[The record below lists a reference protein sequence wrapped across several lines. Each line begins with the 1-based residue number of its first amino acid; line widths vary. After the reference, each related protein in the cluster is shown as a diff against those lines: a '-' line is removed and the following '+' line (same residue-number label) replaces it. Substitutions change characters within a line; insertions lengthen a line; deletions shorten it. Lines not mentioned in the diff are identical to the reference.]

1 MVSSDTWPEGNQG
14 LDETMKRLLF
24 ASLVAVAATT
34 LQAVNYDWTNVNTNG
49 NATGQVTLDTGL
61 SHTQGFAVSLTINV
75 TAVPETM
82 NNNNWWP
89 ALLSLGKSD
98 DGDANITANMTETD
112 GIRLDTKSGKTG
124 STKTC
129 VKSNTKLTTGKHTVV
144 LAYDGTNMTLTLDG
158 TELAKT
164 AYTLTYDPNTV
175 AWGQQAGWPNLS
187 YLNNGGQFEYTIESL
202 QVGRVQEQT
211 VPEPTVLA
219 LLALGVAGV
228 ALRRRVA

>member
-1 MVSSDTWPEGNQG
+1 MD
-14 LDETMKRLLF
+14 
-24 ASLVAVAATT
+24 
-34 LQAVNYDWTNVNTNG
+34 YDWTNVNTNG
-49 NATGQVTLDTGL
+49 NATGQVTLENGL
-61 SHTQGFAVSLTINV
+61 SHTKGFAVKLSINV
-75 TAVPETM
+75 TKVPDSM
-82 NNNNWWP
+82 NNSNWWP

-98 DGDANITANMTETD
+98 DVDANITANMTETD

-187 YLNNGGQFEYTIESL
+187 YLNNGGQFEYT
-202 QVGRVQEQT
+202 
-211 VPEPTVLA
+211 EPTVLA
-219 LLALGVAGV
+219 LLALGVAVV